1 MKKDN
6 DVEVV
11 VVDEAEIPNI
21 VTSQFSSLQ
30 ELSNKYE
37 DALTKAKSAKEA
49 AETAH
54 EKSAGLFK
62 KKEAIEA
69 LQDAQ
74 LDTAEA
80 LISMTD
86 VQKLTLE
93 YQEKITQITQYLFGL
108 GISNIAANRS
118 VVRQL
123 ELKLKGASKEELSE
137 LARQELLNVVK
148 QLKAQ
153 EDIMEKQSK
162 LSSKVHDHDKRIKEQ
177 EKKGFDLGDRI
188 DEAEDSIKRNDTK
201 HSEHEARQDQKLKK
215 HDELLAKHERK
226 DAEHDEL
233 LDKGKKKDEEQDR
246 RLAEQVEKDAEHDR
260 KFLAQEEKDAEHD
273 RKFLAQEEKDVE
285 HDRKLAEQVAK
296 DEEHDRLLEEGKK
309 RDLEQDKII
318 GTLRDQINE
327 LENKLESVEQD
338 KFNKKWGYISL
349 FVGIVGLI
357 LSVIQFVL

>member
-108 GISNIAANRS
+108 GVSNIAANRS

-226 DAEHDEL
+226 DAEHD
-233 LDKGKKKDEEQDR
+233 
-246 RLAEQVEKDAEHDR
+246 R

>member
-1 MKKDN
+1 
-6 DVEVV
+6 
-11 VVDEAEIPNI
+11 
-21 VTSQFSSLQ
+21 
-30 ELSNKYE
+30 
-37 DALTKAKSAKEA
+37 
-49 AETAH
+49 
-54 EKSAGLFK
+54 
-62 KKEAIEA
+62 
-69 LQDAQ
+69 
-74 LDTAEA
+74 
-80 LISMTD
+80 MTD

-108 GISNIAANRS
+108 GVSNIAANRS

-226 DAEHDEL
+226 DVEHDDL
-233 LDKGKKKDEEQDR
+233 LDKGKKKDEDQDR
-246 RLAEQVEKDAEHDR
+246 RLAEQVEKDS
-260 KFLAQEEKDAEHD
+260 
-273 RKFLAQEEKDVE
+273 E